1 MKVDLV
7 GVDLVRVDLMGVDLM
22 CTHRVFLYSGV
33 VLSDG
38 RYRSTHSLASCQHAE
53 QLSSLWCCA
62 TQKLSG
68 YMYVMCAKLT
78 HSVV

>member
-33 VLSDG
+33 V
-38 RYRSTHSLASCQHAE
+38 
-53 QLSSLWCCA
+53 
-62 TQKLSG
+62 SG
-68 YMYVMCAKLT
+68 DVDTGVLT
-78 HSVV
+78 AQQVVNMIILTSIDFYG

>member
-33 VLSDG
+33 VSGDG
-38 RYRSTHSLASCQHAE
+38 RHRSAHSPASCQHDHTHINR
-53 QLSSLWCCA
+53 LLWLIC
-62 TQKLSG
+62 T
-68 YMYVMCAKLT
+68 
-78 HSVV
+78 